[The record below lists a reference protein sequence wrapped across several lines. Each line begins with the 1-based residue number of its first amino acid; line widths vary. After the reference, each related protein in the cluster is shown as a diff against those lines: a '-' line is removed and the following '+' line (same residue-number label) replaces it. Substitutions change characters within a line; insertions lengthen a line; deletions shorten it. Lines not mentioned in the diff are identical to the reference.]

1 MGKIEDVDTT
11 INEHKNEK
19 ATGKKEKRK
28 SFGFDISETNNAID
42 HDLSEEIGGLESGN
56 AGSSNKLELQ
66 PIQTIN
72 EKVIPL
78 FTPEDAV
85 VKVFMIHGSQK
96 SALALGSFALGF
108 QQQVTYAYMK

>member
-1 MGKIEDVDTT
+1 MERIEDVDVT
-11 INEHKNEK
+11 IDEHKNEK
-19 ATGKKEKRK
+19 ATGKTEKRK
-28 SFGFDISETNNAID
+28 SFGFDNSETNNAFD
-42 HDLSEEIGGLESGN
+42 SGEEIGGLGRSN
-56 AGSSNKLELQ
+56 AGISNKLELQ

-108 QQQVTYAYMK
+108 QQQVIYTYMK